1 MYHNNINSALV
12 KPRIKN
18 LCTKAGIKQVN
29 SLIYEEVRGITKV
42 FLEEYLEKI
51 LKVLDYY
58 NKTTVSVNHVQLVS
72 KRHML
77 LYTKKIPKC
86 KDSKKI
92 QICLE
97 FSKAPFHRLLQ
108 EIAKDIVKYDGI
120 FRFSSLYSK
129 NIRFEQEAYDLIQ
142 YYTEQYLL
150 HLLRDAHMVMITAK
164 RDTVYPK
171 DLKLVR
177 EGLLLN
183 Q

>member
-1 MYHNNINSALV
+1 MYQSNINSALV

-29 SLIYEEVRGITKV
+29 SLVYEEIRGITKV

-51 LKVLDYY
+51 LKVLDFYK
-58 NKTTVSVNHVQLVS
+58 KTTISVNHVQLVS
-72 KRHML
+72 QRHL
-77 LYTKKIPKC
+77 LLKSNTIPKC
-86 KDSKKI
+86 KKSKKI

-108 EIAKDIVKYDGI
+108 EIAKDIVQYNSI
-120 FRFSSLYSK
+120 FRFSLYS
-129 NIRFEQEAYDLIQ
+129 NTIRFEQEAYDLIQ

-150 HLLRDAHMVMITAK
+150 HLLRDAHMVMISAK
-164 RDTVYPK
+164 RDTVFPK
-171 DLKLVR
+171 DLQLVQR
-177 EGLLLN
+177 GLLLN